1 MVGSFKVGMMEQK
14 KRPKRPVRQRKAD
27 RLISHG
33 LTQEEI
39 QCDYALAPFDHMA
52 FAMDKKW
59 GVDRLV
65 ELVSPDMAERYGS
78 AMAKLNAAI
87 DARDPEQVKLRVGV
101 CMRGMEA
108 MDQAA
113 TQSGAEPAS
122 RDVWLVQADGREFGL
137 LRDAR
142 AWQSVQEKHPG
153 LRLLT
158 EREMVLAIEMY
169 QRSLAGQMIEQ
180 VKSSFPQADV
190 IKIPNNNLEDEIP
203 F

>member
-1 MVGSFKVGMMEQK
+1 MTEKTA
-14 KRPKRPVRQRKAD
+14 KRPKRPVRQRKSD
-27 RLISHG
+27 RILHSG
-33 LTQEEI
+33 VTQEEI
-39 QCDYALAPFDHMA
+39 RCDYALSPFDHMA

-65 ELVSPDMAERYGS
+65 ELVSPEMAEKYGS

-87 DARDPEQVKLRVGV
+87 DARDPEQVSLRAGV
-101 CMRGMEA
+101 CMRGMQA

-142 AWQSVQEKHPG
+142 AWQSVQEKHPDV
-153 LRLLT
+153 RLIT

-169 QRSLAGQMIEQ
+169 QRSLAGQMVEQ

-190 IKIPNNNLEDEIP
+190 IKIPNNNLDDPLP

>member
-1 MVGSFKVGMMEQK
+1 MENK
-14 KRPKRPVRQRKAD
+14 KRPKRPTRQRKSD
-27 RLISHG
+27 RLLHSG
-33 LTQEEI
+33 VTQEEI
-39 QCDYALAPFDHMA
+39 QCDYALAPLDHLA

-65 ELVSPDMAERYGS
+65 ELVQPDMAERYGS

-87 DARDPEQVKLRVGV
+87 EAHDPAQVSLRAAV
-101 CMRGMEA
+101 CMRGLQA

-113 TQSGAEPAS
+113 TQAGAEPAS
-122 RDVWLVQADGREFGL
+122 REVWLVQADGREYGL

-142 AWQSVQEKHPG
+142 AWQSVKEKHPD

-169 QRSLAGQMIEQ
+169 LRSQTGQMVEA

>member
-1 MVGSFKVGMMEQK
+1 MEQK
-14 KRPKRPVRQRKAD
+14 KRPKRPVRQRKSD
-27 RLISHG
+27 RMIHSG
-33 LTQEEI
+33 VTQEEI
-39 QCDYALAPFDHMA
+39 RCDHALAPFDHMA
-52 FAMDKKW
+52 HQMDLKW

-65 ELVSPDMAERYGS
+65 ELVTPEMAEKYGS

-87 DARDPEQVKLRVGV
+87 EAADPQQVSLRAGV

-142 AWQSVQEKHPG
+142 AWQSVQEKRPG
-153 LRLLT
+153 VRLIT

-169 QRSLAGQMIEQ
+169 QRSLAGQMVEQ
-180 VKSSFPQADV
+180 VKDSFPKADV
-190 IKIPNNNLEDEIP
+190 IKIPNDNLEDEIP

>member
-1 MVGSFKVGMMEQK
+1 MNEMTA
-14 KRPKRPVRQRKAD
+14 KRPKRPVRQRKSD
-27 RLISHG
+27 RILHSG
-33 LTQEEI
+33 VTQEEI
-39 QCDYALAPFDHMA
+39 RCDYALAPFDHMA
-52 FAMDKKW
+52 VEMDRKW
-59 GVDRLV
+59 GVDRLT
-65 ELVSPDMAERYGS
+65 ELVPVEMAEKYGS

-87 DARDPEQVKLRVGV
+87 DAADPEQVSLRAGV
-101 CMRGMEA
+101 CMRGMAA

-113 TQSGAEPAS
+113 TQSGATPAS

-142 AWQSVQEKHPG
+142 AWQSVQERHPNV
-153 LRLLT
+153 RLIS

-169 QRSLAGQMIEQ
+169 QRSLAGQMVQ
-180 VKSSFPQADV
+180 AVKDSFPKADV